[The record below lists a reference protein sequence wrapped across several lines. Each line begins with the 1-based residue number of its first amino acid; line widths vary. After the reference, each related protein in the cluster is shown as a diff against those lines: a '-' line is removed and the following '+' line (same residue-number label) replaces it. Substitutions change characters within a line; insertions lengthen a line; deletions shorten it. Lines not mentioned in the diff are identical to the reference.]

1 MNPLLRTL
9 TILLA
14 FSFIAGGLFCHA
26 APPLPDGDA
35 LLDRSLA
42 QLDHARTIQAVIR
55 VTNSNGRPGSAVIL
69 RYQGENAPDGTAVR
83 GRMTTTPVGAAP
95 DTAHGLSPQISLN
108 DGRDGYVMD
117 PARKTYEKERL
128 GADRFTGLF
137 RSGLVKLRRQGI
149 TLTTSRTVWHGRPSY
164 LLQGS
169 QGGYGL
175 RAVVAQDTSALEE
188 FRGSGRNG
196 TYSDMVVTSLR
207 LNAPL
212 PAGVFQKPGADY
224 REERQP

>member
-9 TILLA
+9 TCPAGALLRR
-14 FSFIAGGLFCHA
+14 GRPPL
-26 APPLPDGDA
+26 PPLPDGDA
-35 LLDRSLA
+35 LLDHSLA
-42 QLDHARTIQAVIR
+42 LFDHAKTIQAVIR
-55 VTNSNGRPGSAVIL
+55 VVNSNDRPGGHPALPGRERARRHGGARPQPADQLERRPGRL
-69 RYQGENAPDGTAVR
+69 RHGPGAEDLR
-83 GRMTTTPVGAAP
+83 EGAARP
-95 DTAHGLSPQISLN
+95 GQVHGLVP
-108 DGRDGYVMD
+108 RRPR
-117 PARKTYEKERL
+117 PAPAP
-128 GADRFTGLF
+128 GHHA
-137 RSGLVKLRRQGI
+137 
-149 TLTTSRTVWHGRPSY
+149 

-169 QGGYGL
+169 RVGYAL

>member
-9 TILLA
+9 AVLLA
-14 FSFIAGGLFCHA
+14 LSSAGAGLPCRA
-26 APPLPDGDA
+26 APPLPNGDS

-55 VTNSNGRPGSAVIL
+55 VVNSNDRPGSAVIL
-69 RYQGENAPDGTAVR
+69 RYQGENAPDGTAAR

-95 DTAHGLSPQISLN
+95 DTAHGLSPQVSLN
-108 DGRDGYVMD
+108 DGRDGYVID

-149 TLTTSRTVWHGRPSY
+149 TLTTARIVWHGRPSY

-169 QGGYGL
+169 RGGYAL
-175 RAVVAQDTSALEE
+175 RAVVAQGTSELEE
-188 FRGSGRNG
+188 FRGSGQNG

-212 PAGVFQKPGADY
+212 PAGIFQKPGAEY
-224 REERQP
+224 RQERQP